1 MVEFSQ
7 KIKYIRK
14 HHTLTQE
21 QLAKKLNVS
30 RKTIS
35 AWENNRGIPDYQL
48 VKHIEE
54 IFCISTDCLLDD
66 SQPLFMDSRELKNKF
81 KDKIKWALY
90 IEIIFIFF
98 GYLTLFKIYNNTIN
112 TIILIMT
119 TVYLNKNIRTY
130 YPKSKSYHVIMK
142 SVVFLAHLLVGIQA
156 LSNYITQYALD
167 ESIHYVCGLGIA
179 LVIVSYVVTYALL
192 TTLRLI
198 TIINKDK

>member
-1 MVEFSQ
+1 M
-7 KIKYIRK
+7 KYIRK
-14 HHTLTQE
+14 YHTLTQE

-35 AWENNRGIPDYQL
+35 AWENNRSIPDYQL

-54 IFCISTDCLLDD
+54 TFCISTDCLLDN

-112 TIILIMT
+112 TIVLVIVT
-119 TVYLNKNIRTY
+119 FYLNRNIQTY
-130 YPKSKSYHVIMK
+130 YPKSKSYHVILK
-142 SVVFLAHLLVGIQA
+142 SVVFLVHFLVGGQILA
-156 LSNYITQYALD
+156 KYISQYMLD
-167 ESIHYVCGLGIA
+167 ENIYVVCGSGIA
-179 LVIVSYVVTYALL
+179 LVVVSSAVAYALL

>member
-1 MVEFSQ
+1 MR
-7 KIKYIRK
+7 KY
-14 HHTLTQE
+14 HTLTQE

-35 AWENNRGIPDYQL
+35 AWENNRSIPDYQL

-54 IFCISTDCLLDD
+54 TFCISTDCLLDN

-112 TIILIMT
+112 TIVLVIVT
-119 TVYLNKNIRTY
+119 FYLNRNIQTY
-130 YPKSKSYHVIMK
+130 YPKSKSYHVILK
-142 SVVFLAHLLVGIQA
+142 SVVFLVHFLVGGQILA
-156 LSNYITQYALD
+156 KYISQYMLD
-167 ESIHYVCGLGIA
+167 ENIYVVCGSGIA
-179 LVIVSYVVTYALL
+179 LVVVSSAVAYALL